1 MVARVRKA
9 WSALRRKLAKLLAKN
24 PKLASRQ
31 HKMNEQLFNAAIHAS
46 TAAHRF
52 VLKYL
57 FQRNNSPLF
66 TVLTAAKKDASVIH
80 QITVDFWVQL
90 EKCAFVLLR
99 IELWSDNSVD
109 LLLHKALAFKAINL
123 SIRGFYNYWKYLW
136 QYILNSEIYAWKS
149 RFNLR
154 RAGYKNWQNSLVLAQ
169 SKTPRNKS
177 AVHWTWTKGQELHHA
192 VYLGD
197 AVSTKA
203 WALSQNCTVQSE

>member
-9 WSALRRKLAKLLAKN
+9 WSALRGKLTKLLAKN

-31 HKMNEQLFNAAIHAS
+31 HKMNEQLFNAAIYAS
-46 TAAHRF
+46 TAAPRF

-57 FQRNNSPLF
+57 FQRNNSLLF
-66 TVLTAAKKDASVIH
+66 RVLTAAKKDASVIH
-80 QITVDFWVQL
+80 QITVDFWVKL

-99 IELWSDNSVD
+99 IELWTDNRVD
-109 LLLHKALAFKAINL
+109 LLLHKALAFTAINL

-136 QYILNSEIYAWKS
+136 QYILNSEIYAWQS
-149 RFNLR
+149 RFNLY
-154 RAGYKNWQNSLVLAQ
+154 RAGYKNWQNSLVLTQ
-169 SKTPRNKS
+169 SKTPGNKF
-177 AVHWTWTKGQELHHA
+177 AVQWTWTKEQELHHA

>member
-9 WSALRRKLAKLLAKN
+9 WSALRGKLAKLLAKN
-24 PKLASRQ
+24 PKLAFRQ

-57 FQRNNSPLF
+57 IQRNNSPLF

-80 QITVDFWVQL
+80 QITVDCWVQL
-90 EKCAFVLLR
+90 EKRAFVLLR

-136 QYILNSEIYAWKS
+136 QYILNSEIYA
-149 RFNLR
+149 
-154 RAGYKNWQNSLVLAQ
+154 
-169 SKTPRNKS
+169 
-177 AVHWTWTKGQELHHA
+177 
-192 VYLGD
+192 
-197 AVSTKA
+197 
-203 WALSQNCTVQSE
+203 